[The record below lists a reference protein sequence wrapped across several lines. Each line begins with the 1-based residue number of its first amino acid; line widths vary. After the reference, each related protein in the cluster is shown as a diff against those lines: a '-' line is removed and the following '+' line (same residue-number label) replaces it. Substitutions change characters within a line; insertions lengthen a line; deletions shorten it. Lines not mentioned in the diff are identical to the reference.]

1 MADGDSESI
10 VARYMK
16 KASNDSNQQVW
27 ERTGNGHVKFTS
39 VEILDSNGNTCP
51 RLPMGHDL
59 RNRASG
65 IGERSGSGFNFAVQ
79 FVTSTG
85 IIAIWVYDQSKT
97 FHVNSMGEFSVEM
110 IIPRLMLMP
119 GSYVLSAWL
128 GRAGQESFDWV
139 KNAGFIEVVQS
150 DRIPFTD
157 TIDSH
162 FGIVYAPSE
171 TKQIR

>member
-1 MADGDSESI
+1 
-10 VARYMK
+10 
-16 KASNDSNQQVW
+16 
-27 ERTGNGHVKFTS
+27 
-39 VEILDSNGNTCP
+39 
-51 RLPMGHDL
+51 
-59 RNRASG
+59 
-65 IGERSGSGFNFAVQ
+65 
-79 FVTSTG
+79 
-85 IIAIWVYDQSKT
+85 
-97 FHVNSMGEFSVEM
+97 M

-150 DRIPFTD
+150 DRIPVTD